1 MKKIS
6 RKICRA
12 VLVAV
17 LLCCLVAPLTVQAVT
32 PYKTYTVDGYGYV
45 TETQTAYT
53 PLAAITK
60 LDEVAFVTPM
70 DMSLASDGLLYIADS
85 GAKAILVATTDGQFV
100 KKIGEG
106 TLVTPTGV
114 YVSDGGLVYVAD
126 KGAKAV
132 FVFDTDGE
140 LKGQY
145 NKPTSPI
152 YGEKL
157 DFKPTK
163 VVANES
169 GTIYCICEGNTNGI
183 VQISPAEGG
192 TFLGYFGTNY
202 TSLNPLQIVQRAILT
217 EAQRAKLFSS
227 MPSTPTNLAIDA
239 KGLIYTV
246 TQGDGDYSLKKLNI
260 AGSNL
265 IEPDAYDELCAA
277 VATGNYEN
285 IFVASSDGY
294 VYEYNEEGEL
304 LFVFGGRDD
313 GRLRIGL
320 CAKVEA
326 IAIGEDDK
334 IYLLDSDKK
343 QINVYEP
350 TEFTNLLHEALYL
363 YSKGRYTESK
373 EPLTK
378 VLEMNSLFDYAN
390 TAMGRAY
397 LQEENYKMALK
408 YSRLGKD
415 WDGYSDAFWEIRN
428 EWLRNNIIGVFGII
442 IALIIIVKVLK
453 VWHKKKDIFRPVINM
468 LEKFRQKVLV
478 SRLRYS
484 TYFIKHPIDGCYGV
498 RREGKASFLC
508 ANILIGLFILVSII
522 NKYYCGF
529 LFKTIRDGRYEI
541 FQDIGIVVLVFI
553 VLTACNYLVVTINDG
568 EGSFKQLYS
577 AYAYSLTPY
586 IIITPFMVI
595 LSNVITYN
603 ESFLL
608 SFARMCTYAWMLVLF
623 FLSIKEVNNYSVKET
638 VKSIFLTAFTVLI
651 GILIVFIIYALCN
664 QAIDFVTTLGREVV
678 YRIDQ

>member
-1 MKKIS
+1 MKKIF
-6 RKICRA
+6 R
-12 VLVAV
+12 V
-17 LLCCLVAPLTVQAVT
+17 LLAAILLSCLVAPLTAHAVT

-53 PLAAITK
+53 PLSAITK
-60 LDEVAFVTPM
+60 LDEVSFGTPM

-85 GAKAILVATTDGQFV
+85 GLKVILVATTDGHYV
-100 KKIGEG
+100 KSIGEG
-106 TLVTPTGV
+106 TLKMPTGV
-114 YVSDGGLVYVAD
+114 YVSDSGLVYVAD

-132 FVFDTDGE
+132 FVFTAEGE
-140 LKGQY
+140 LVGQY
-145 NKPTSPI
+145 GKPDSPI
-152 YGEKL
+152 YGAKL
-157 DFKPTK
+157 DFKPIK
-163 VVANES
+163 VVANEA

-217 EAQRAKLFSS
+217 DEQRAKLFSS
-227 MPSTPTNLAIDA
+227 MPSTPTNLSIDE

-246 TQGDGDYSLKKLNI
+246 TQGQGVTSLKKLNI
-260 AGSNL
+260 AGNNL

-285 IFVASSDGY
+285 IYVASSDGY

-313 GRLRIGL
+313 GRLRVGL
-320 CAKVEA
+320 CSKVEA
-326 IAIGEDDK
+326 IAVGENDN

-350 TEFTNLLHEALYL
+350 TEFTDLLHEALYL

-373 EPLTK
+373 APLTT

-397 LQEENYKMALK
+397 FQEENYDEALR

-428 EWLRNNIIGVFGII
+428 EWLRENIITIMG
-442 IALIIIVKVLK
+442 LIIVLIIVVKVLK
-453 VWHKKKDIFRPVINM
+453 AVHRKKDIFRTVIDA
-468 LEKFRQKVLV
+468 LDKFKKKELI

-484 TYFIKHPIDGCYGV
+484 FYFIRHPNDGCYGV
-498 RREGKASFLC
+498 KREGKTSLLC

-541 FQDIGIVVLVFI
+541 FTDIGIVILVFV
-553 VLTACNYLVVTINDG
+553 VLTACNYLVVTINNG
-568 EGSFKQLYS
+568 EGTFKNLYS

-586 IIITPFMVI
+586 IIITPFMTI

-608 SFARMCTYAWMLVLF
+608 SFGNVCMYAWMVILLF
-623 FLSIKEVNNYSVKET
+623 ISLKEVNNYSVKET

-651 GILIVFIIYALCN
+651 GVLIVFIIYALCN

-678 YRIDQ
+678 YRIEQ